1 MSPDVSS
8 CLVPEGLGFLLLK
21 IVFRSSKNVFLN
33 NMSIR
38 ITNSPCDEASKVKV
52 SSNQCVIAVTS
63 HCKKQKKNKK
73 RSSVFF
79 VLFSSTNIMNILKL
93 RHIYMRSKMALFPEK
108 DIKIKI
114 V

>member
-1 MSPDVSS
+1 
-8 CLVPEGLGFLLLK
+8 
-21 IVFRSSKNVFLN
+21 
-33 NMSIR
+33 MSIR

-52 SSNQCVIAVTS
+52 SSNQCVIELFDFTLQKT
-63 HCKKQKKNKK
+63 KKTKK

-108 DIKIKI
+108 DNKIKI